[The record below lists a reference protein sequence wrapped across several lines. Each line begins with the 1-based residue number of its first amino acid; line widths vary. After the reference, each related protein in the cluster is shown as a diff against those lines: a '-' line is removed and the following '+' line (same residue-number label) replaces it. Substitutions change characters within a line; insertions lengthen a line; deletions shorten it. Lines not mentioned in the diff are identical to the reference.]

1 MILHLSAV
9 IRNGI
14 QLSNSQAL
22 EAQCRNKPFVDRQK
36 ALDIE
41 KDRAKRIADL
51 PAPQSYDIVMVYINE
66 CISVL

>member
-22 EAQCRNKPFVDRQK
+22 EAQCHNKPFVDRQK

-66 CISVL
+66 